1 MLQILDSRVPLHASA
16 ASAARDALAKV
27 IYNRLFTAIVNK
39 ITECMPFDESAFSIG
54 VLDTAGF
61 GIFHFYSD
69 NS

>member
-1 MLQILDSRVPLHASA
+1 MNSRVPLHASEA
-16 ASAARDALAKV
+16 TAARDALAKV

-61 GIFHFYSD
+61 GIFYPFSN